1 MIRRPPRS
9 TLTDTLFPYTTLFR
23 SRSST
28 PARHDRSRCGK
39 PPAIYPLSGLH
50 PVPRSGR
57 EELPMRRPPPRHALR
72 GWLPPNRKRCPP
84 FPRAQTASAADH
96 KMSHSARSSPP
107 ILLHALLRR
116 LMAQAISSIEI
127 GRAHVCNQATNV
139 TIVV

>member
-57 EELPMRRPPPRHALR
+57 EDLHMRRPPPRHALR
-72 GWLPPNRKRCPP
+72 GWLPPNRKRRPP
-84 FPRAQTASAADH
+84 SPRAQTASEAPH
-96 KMSHSARSSPP
+96 KMSRYARDSPP

-116 LMAQAISSIEI
+116 IKATAISSL
-127 GRAHVCNQATNV
+127 AMLLPSV
-139 TIVV
+139 